1 MYKHLTARV
10 YGNHLGCYAYI
21 WGFKKDNP
29 SYYIERSYC
38 QDWWTIDQVKNELR
52 NFYLGIQILN

>member
-38 QDWWTIDQVKNELR
+38 QD
-52 NFYLGIQILN
+52 